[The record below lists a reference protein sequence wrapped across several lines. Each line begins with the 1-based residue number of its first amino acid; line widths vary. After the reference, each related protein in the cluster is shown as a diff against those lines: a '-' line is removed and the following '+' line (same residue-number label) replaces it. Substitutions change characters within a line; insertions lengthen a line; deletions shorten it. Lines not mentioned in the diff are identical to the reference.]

1 MKDLEDIDVKILKEL
16 LKDGRKSF
24 TTIAEECHTSKDIIW
39 KHYSEMKKAGI
50 IVGATIQYNYPC
62 FGYEGIASIRLSV
75 GSQHLNELFEQLTKI
90 PNIRPF
96 RIYNSAYNIGVFAT
110 IKNLKDLDNIKEML
124 IRRHPIIAS
133 KTYIWIDVRNTPEN
147 LSLCFA
153 QNNGQVEEKKPREK
167 CVNNSRVKLDE
178 IDIQI
183 VEELNKNGRAPFSR
197 IGQSIGVSTDTVTR
211 RYARLVHNGFIKVS
225 IQINPL
231 LLGYKAILN
240 FCIAFLSQ
248 NKMEMVMENLSKIPN
263 VTYIVKISGDY
274 DFKVVA
280 LVKDIEEMYAINEEI
295 MKMPDIGRIEVD
307 MRKIPP
313 MWPGPRQ
320 YISTF

>member
-1 MKDLEDIDVKILKEL
+1 
-16 LKDGRKSF
+16 
-24 TTIAEECHTSKDIIW
+24 
-39 KHYSEMKKAGI
+39 
-50 IVGATIQYNYPC
+50 
-62 FGYEGIASIRLSV
+62 
-75 GSQHLNELFEQLTKI
+75 
-90 PNIRPF
+90 
-96 RIYNSAYNIGVFAT
+96 
-110 IKNLKDLDNIKEML
+110 
-124 IRRHPIIAS
+124 
-133 KTYIWIDVRNTPEN
+133 
-147 LSLCFA
+147 
-153 QNNGQVEEKKPREK
+153 
-167 CVNNSRVKLDE
+167 
-178 IDIQI
+178 
-183 VEELNKNGRAPFSR
+183 
-197 IGQSIGVSTDTVTR
+197 VTR